1 MNLSDE
7 IVGIV
12 DHFIF
17 QSLDT
22 GFCVFVLHQKGDQ
35 QTIVRGTTPNINA
48 GQQVTLKG
56 AWVMH
61 PKFGKQFEAHQCTA
75 AIPNTVL
82 GLKKYLGS
90 GLIKGIGPTYAEKL
104 VNRFGLE
111 VLDVIDK
118 KPHLLKQVD
127 GIGEKRAETITTAW
141 QDQKEIASIM
151 VFLQEKG
158 ISTTHATKI
167 YKKYSQESLK
177 VLQENPYRL
186 AEEIWGIGFKTAD
199 QIAQKLGFDAH
210 SVQRARAGILFA
222 VTNAVGSEGHLYLEL
237 QDLKKRT
244 IALLELEQ
252 ALAAPLL
259 TQALH
264 ELYQAEKIA
273 LISPDPASKIHYI
286 TLKQYYFSEK
296 GLSAKIR
303 ALMAYPSPRQLD
315 IDTIYAALRAPTP
328 NEIVLNEDQ
337 QRGIMACLQNKVTV
351 ITGGPGTGKTTLIKK
366 LLTILEKEH
375 LRYNLA
381 APTGRAAQRITE
393 GTGRLAMTLH
403 RLLGFDP
410 ANFAFVHNEKNALSL
425 DYLIVDE
432 ASMIDVFL
440 ALAVVKALPLPAHVV
455 FIGDVDQLP
464 SVGAGAV
471 LNDLIA
477 SGTIASV
484 RLTEIFRQAQDSL
497 IIVNAHRVNRGEF
510 PTASLPDSKKDFIY
524 IKELEPEKVPDHL
537 RTIFTKT
544 LAKNHIQPSD
554 AIVLVP
560 MNRGSVGTQKI
571 NYDLQN
577 LLNPGTSEKQVAQA
591 GSIFKINDR
600 VMQLRNNYDK
610 QVFNGDI
617 GTIEGINLV
626 DRALQVCFG
635 NRVVAYDFGELDELV
650 LAYAITIHKSQGSE
664 YSAVIIPLF
673 TQHFTLLQ
681 RNLIYTAITRA
692 KKLCILIGQPKAI
705 AIAVKNNKGIT
716 RKTFLKEFLTTDLQ
730 CR

>member
-1 MNLSDE
+1 MNQPDE
-7 IVGIV
+7 IVGII

-22 GFCVFVLHQKGDQ
+22 GFCVFVLQHKNQN
-35 QTIVRGTTPNINA
+35 TVVRGYTPNISA
-48 GQQVTLKG
+48 GQQVTLRG

-61 PKFGKQFEAHQCTA
+61 PKFGKQFEAKACTA
-75 AIPNTVL
+75 SVPTSIL

-104 VNRFGLE
+104 VNRFGLD
-111 VLDVIDK
+111 VLEVIDK
-118 KPHLLKQVD
+118 RPHLLKQVD
-127 GIGEKRAETITTAW
+127 GIGPKRAETITTAW
-141 QDQKEIASIM
+141 QDQKEIATIM

-158 ISTTHATKI
+158 ISTSHATKI
-167 YKKYSQESLK
+167 YKKYGNESLAILK
-177 VLQENPYRL
+177 DNPYRL

-210 SVQRARAGILFA
+210 SVNRVRAGILFA
-222 VTNAVGSEGHLYLEL
+222 ITNAVGSEGHLYIELE
-237 QDLKKRT
+237 DLRKKT
-244 IALLELEQ
+244 IELLELESE
-252 ALAAPLL
+252 LAAPLIK
-259 TQALH
+259 QALH

-273 LISPDPASKIHYI
+273 LVSPESGENHYV
-286 TLKQYYFSEK
+286 TLRQYYGAEK
-296 GLSAKIR
+296 GLSTKLR
-303 ALMAYPSPRQLD
+303 TLMEYPNLREFD
-315 IDTIYAALRAPTP
+315 INGIYEHLRVPAPQ
-328 NEIVLNEDQ
+328 EITLNEDQ

-366 LLTILEKEH
+366 LLSILEKEH
-375 LRYNLA
+375 VRYNLA
-381 APTGRAAQRITE
+381 APTGRATQRITE

-403 RLLGFDP
+403 RLLGFD
-410 ANFAFVHNEKNALSL
+410 ANTFSFVHNEKNALSL

-440 ALAVVKALPLPAHVV
+440 AHAVVKALPLPAHLVL
-455 FIGDVDQLP
+455 IGDVDQLP

-477 SGTIASV
+477 SGKIASV

-510 PTASLPDSKKDFIY
+510 PTMSIPNSKKDFIY

-537 RTIFTKT
+537 KSIFTNT
-544 LAKNHIQPSD
+544 LPRAHIPWHD

-571 NYDLQN
+571 NYDLQQ
-577 LLNPGTSEKQVAQA
+577 LLNPDTTEKQIAQA
-591 GSIFKINDR
+591 GSVFKIKDR

-617 GTIEGINLV
+617 GTIDDINLV
-626 DRALQVCFG
+626 DRALQVRFG
-635 NRVVAYDFGELDELV
+635 DRIVAYDFSDLDELV
-650 LAYAITIHKSQGSE
+650 LSYAITIHKSQGSE
-664 YSAVIIPLF
+664 YGAVVIPLF

-692 KKLCILIGQPKAI
+692 KKLCILLGQPKAI
-705 AIAVKNNKGIT
+705 AIAVKNNKGIQ